1 MMSGLWRSEKYLRL
15 KMFLRSP
22 SKFQVIAVKD
32 EVDKDSG
39 KVSDEASTVK
49 VELSGT
55 RSLKGNYSEDCQG

>member
-1 MMSGLWRSEKYLRL
+1 
-15 KMFLRSP
+15 MFLRSP

-55 RSLKGNYSEDCQG
+55 RSLKENYSEDCQG